1 MTKAVSKGATD
12 INVNSLLVEMDD
24 AEALGRKTR
33 LSRTPNPRRSE
44 RPMLRSMSFDS
55 SNLLRRESLD
65 TVLLEE
71 AFNAIEHLIQN
82 VKVGQIDKANV
93 TFAEPR

>member
-1 MTKAVSKGATD
+1 MNQRRTKKAMTKAVSRGATV

-33 LSRTPNPRRSE
+33 VSRTPNPTRSE
-44 RPMLRSMSFDS
+44 RLMLRSMSFDS

-65 TVLLEE
+65 TVL
-71 AFNAIEHLIQN
+71 
-82 VKVGQIDKANV
+82 
-93 TFAEPR
+93 